1 MMITQQQ
8 QEQLG
13 TPSKRSIADFE
24 LIRRIGDGSYSHVVL
39 ARHKTTGEEV
49 ALKVVDKKYVVR
61 HNVINYIRS
70 ERTLLASLNYEGFI
84 TLKYTFQDV
93 YSLYMALEY
102 CPNGELYDQIRLKG
116 RLTEADTRFYAAE
129 IVLMLEQLRR
139 ANIVHR
145 DLKPENLMLDIEGHL
160 KLIDFG
166 SAKKLHHYHHQQ
178 QQPGE
183 VGELDG
189 DDNDG
194 AETAASSAPPS
205 PPLSPETVSPS
216 ASPTSQQQQQHHHHH
231 HQQNHHPLS
240 SQHCSKLTSSSSSSS
255 SCKREVSLVGT
266 ADYVS
271 PEILNNERV
280 TCAADLWALG
290 CVVYQ
295 MMIGRAPFKAMSEYL
310 TFQLIVAG
318 EWSFPS
324 CGTAVGEV
332 NGNVGNGNDGATATI
347 SNHNNKSNQEYV
359 VISEEAK
366 DLITQ
371 LLQLNPRE
379 RLGANDIQDLK
390 NHPFFQDIDWN
401 RIRNLPAPE
410 VMMDELDSLGSGG
423 TGGSSFDWELQSLSA
438 ALPSISQMKGDGNE
452 LVVGSFDDEAPRRGR
467 GMGVGGG
474 MYGEG
479 SDDEDDVLGVM

>member
-1 MMITQQQ
+1 MMNTQQQ

-70 ERTLLASLNYEGFI
+70 ERALLASINYEGFI
-84 TLKYTFQDV
+84 NLKYTFQDV

-145 DLKPENLMLDIEGHL
+145 DLKPENLLLDIEGHL

-166 SAKKLHHYHHQQ
+166 SAKKLQQQQ
-178 QQPGE
+178 QQPGGE
-183 VGELDG
+183 EEELDG
-189 DDNDG
+189 DGNGG
-194 AETAASSAPPS
+194 AQTAASSAPPS

-216 ASPTSQQQQQHHHHH
+216 ASPTPQQQQQYH

-240 SQHCSKLTSSSSSSS
+240 SKHRSKLTSSSSSSSS

-324 CGTAVGEV
+324 CDSGKGEG
-332 NGNVGNGNDGATATI
+332 NGGVGNDNDGTGATTAI
-347 SNHNNKSNQEYV
+347 PNHNNRDQGYV
-359 VISEEAK
+359 VVSEEAK

-390 NHPFFQDIDWN
+390 NHPFFRDIDWN
-401 RIRNLPAPE
+401 GIRNLPAPE

-438 ALPSISQMKGDGNE
+438 ALPSISQMKGNGNE

-467 GMGVGGG
+467 GMGMGGG
-474 MYGEG
+474 MYGEE
-479 SDDEDDVLGVM
+479 SDDEDDVLGVI

>member
-1 MMITQQQ
+1 MMNTQHHHHHLD
-8 QEQLG
+8 QLG

-39 ARHKTTGEEV
+39 ARHKITGEEV

-61 HNVINYIRS
+61 HSVINYIRS
-70 ERTLLASLNYEGFI
+70 ERALLASLNYEGFI

-116 RLTEADTRFYAAE
+116 RLTDEDTRFYAAE
-129 IVLMLEQLRR
+129 IVLMLEQLRG

-145 DLKPENLMLDIEGHL
+145 DLKPENLLLDIEGHL

-166 SAKKLHHYHHQQ
+166 SAKKL
-178 QQPGE
+178 QQPEE
-183 VGELDG
+183 VDDDG
-189 DDNDG
+189 NDDD
-194 AETAASSAPPS
+194 AETTVSSAPPS
-205 PPLSPETVSPS
+205 PPLSPDAVSP
-216 ASPTSQQQQQHHHHH
+216 ATSPTSQHH
-231 HQQNHHPLS
+231 HQQQNHPLS
-240 SQHCSKLTSSSSSSS
+240 SKHRSKLTSSSS

-271 PEILNNERV
+271 PEILNNNRV

-295 MMIGRAPFKAMSEYL
+295 MLIGRAPFKAMSEYL

-318 EWSFPS
+318 QWSFPS
-324 CGTAVGEV
+324 CDNEIEGDDGTINNNED
-332 NGNVGNGNDGATATI
+332 DGTTGTI
-347 SNHNNKSNQEYV
+347 HNKEDQECV
-359 VISEEAK
+359 KVSEEAK

-379 RLGANDIQDLK
+379 RLGSNDIQDLK
-390 NHPFFQDIDWN
+390 NHPFFQGVDWS
-401 RIRNLPAPE
+401 RIRTLPAPE

-438 ALPSISQMKGDGNE
+438 ALPNISQMKGNGDE
-452 LVVGSFDDEAPRRGR
+452 LMVGSFDDEAPRRGR
-467 GMGVGGG
+467 GMG
-474 MYGEG
+474 MYGEV
-479 SDDEDDVLGVM
+479 SDDDNDE